1 VKRGRLAPA
10 ERLATAGGALFAAC
24 FAAGLVFADVIAS
37 PAFYEV
43 WPEGLDSFAQVEDYV
58 AANRSELRALSFFHA
73 LAAIALLAFAA
84 ALASLSGGPQPSS
97 HLLLA
102 RATLAGSGVAATM
115 LLLSATAF
123 WTLTEPTLAG
133 DASLARALLLLA
145 YLTGGPVFVAPLALT
160 IAAAS
165 LLGRREQTLPASI
178 TRPGLATAAIALLP
192 LATLLG
198 SARSR
203 SLELTVPA
211 VLLAV
216 IWIFATSSTLT
227 LRGESRR

>member
-1 VKRGRLAPA
+1 VNGDGPASA
-10 ERLATAGGALFAAC
+10 ERLALAGGALFAAC
-24 FAAGLVFADVIAS
+24 FAAGLVLADVVAS
-37 PAFYEV
+37 PPFYEV
-43 WPEGLDSFAQVEDYV
+43 WPEGLDSFAQVEAYI

-84 ALASLSGGPQPSS
+84 ALASLAHDRQPVARGP
-97 HLLLA
+97 LA
-102 RATLAGSGVAATM
+102 RAALAGGVVAATM
-115 LLLSATAF
+115 LLLSASAF

-165 LLGRREQTLPASI
+165 LLGSRNQTLPAWI

-211 VLLAV
+211 MLLAAT
-216 IWIFATSSTLT
+216 WIFATSSMLT
-227 LRGESRR
+227 LRRKRPR

>member
-1 VKRGRLAPA
+1 VKGRAPTPA
-10 ERLATAGGALFAAC
+10 ERLASAAGALFTAS
-24 FAAGLVFADVIAS
+24 FAVGLVFADLIAS

-43 WPEGLDSFAQVEDYV
+43 WPEGLDAFTQVEAYV
-58 AANRSELRALSFFHA
+58 AANRGELRALSFFHA

-84 ALASLSGGPQPSS
+84 ALPSLARDRQPVA
-97 HLLLA
+97 HGLLA
-102 RATLAGSGVAATM
+102 HAALAGSVVAATM
-115 LLLSATAF
+115 LLLSAAAF

-133 DASLARALLLLA
+133 DPSLARTLLLLA
-145 YLTGGPVFVAPLALT
+145 YLTGGPVFVAPFALT

-165 LLGRREQTLPASI
+165 LLGSREQTLPPWI
-178 TRPGLATAAIALLP
+178 TRPGLATAAITILP

-211 VLLAV
+211 MLLAV
-216 IWIFATSSTLT
+216 TWIFATSSTLT
-227 LRGESRR
+227 LCRQRPR